1 MRVKSKTAG
10 IADILPLEGRIKAIQ
25 EDGAEFT
32 MQFED
37 GSTYPPISCLCV
49 FASLREI
56 LSASFACDFQTLI

>member
-37 GSTYPPISCLCV
+37 GSTYPPNFLPLRLCV
-49 FASLREI
+49 LA
-56 LSASFACDFQTLI
+56 